1 MKDSF
6 IFYRSFYEAAK
17 ELNQKDRIK
26 VYDAIFELALN
37 QNETELSGASKAVFI
52 AIKPQIIANNIRYEN
67 GSKGGRKKGTKN
79 KTETKPNEN
88 QNETEIKP
96 NENEECRMK
105 MKNENEECINVN
117 DNVFGLFET
126 EFKRP
131 LSSSEMIRLSDW
143 LEKYD
148 EESVTFALRS
158 SIVQGVRDFN
168 YVGRI
173 LEVQNPEGDY

>member
-1 MKDSF
+1 MTVKNSF

-37 QNETELSGASKAVFI
+37 NEEIVLNGTAKAVFI
-52 AIKPQIIANNIRYEN
+52 AIKPQIEANNIRYQN
-67 GSKGGRKKGTKN
+67 GTKGGRKKKN
-79 KTETKPNEN
+79 QTKTEKEPNVN
-88 QNETEIKP
+88 QNETKTEP

-105 MKNENEECINVN
+105 NVECRMKNEN

-131 LSSSEMIRLSDW
+131 LSSSELIRLSDW
-143 LEKYD
+143 INQYD
-148 EESVTFALRS
+148 EEQVVLALRS
-158 SIVQGVRDFN
+158 ASIQKVFN
-168 YVGRI
+168 FDYINRI
-173 LEVQNPEGDY
+173 LENQQIESED

>member
-79 KTETKPNEN
+79 KTETKPNGN
-88 QNETEIKP
+88 QNETKNEP

-117 DNVFGLFET
+117 VFGLFET

-131 LSSSEMIRLSDW
+131 LSSTEVMKLSD
-143 LEKYD
+143 LLNQYGEEK
-148 EESVTFALRS
+148 TTLALRS
-158 SIVQGVRDFN
+158 ALLQDVRDFQ
-168 YVGRI
+168 YIERI
-173 LEVQNPEGDY
+173 LQNEDGDY